1 MGTTIGA
8 TDIAYN
14 LFCRYERRMEVTSYP
29 GLLALYALAQLGA
42 ETRDR
47 VIMDKARNMLL
58 RYPDDVSHPHYNFES
73 YRVGG
78 NGRAYLVM
86 RGQDP
91 EGARLLREYADI
103 TLRAPTDAAGIQ
115 CMPSAAG
122 QEYAPVWID
131 VVTATTPFM
140 VMAGLALGE
149 REYVEY
155 GAKQCFMMYDLLED
169 PDTRLLHQARGFM
182 QDPREISRDHWSRGN
197 GWGLV
202 GLADIVQYIKDGD
215 PLFFEAAARLRRHC
229 EALVGYQTPRGLW
242 RQSIACEL
250 AWEESSG
257 SALIAYALGVG
268 LRRGALARETF
279 FPVFEKAIAG
289 LAQHCVGGDFS
300 TDYCCEGCLCPGKD
314 ADKGTLKA
322 YLTDAHPRKDESHS
336 YGAFMLAFLEAHR
349 NGVRAL
355 AWEKGR

>member
-1 MGTTIGA
+1 MGTTIAA
-8 TDIAYN
+8 TDLAYN
-14 LFCRYERRMEVTSYP
+14 LFCRYERRAAVEGYP
-29 GLLALYALAQLGA
+29 GLLALYALAQLGT
-42 ETRDR
+42 ETRGSF
-47 VIMDKARNMLL
+47 IADKARALLL
-58 RYPDDVSHPHYNFES
+58 RYPDKAAHPHCNFES
-73 YRVGG
+73 YRAGG

-91 EGARLLREYADI
+91 EGAALLREYADI

-115 CMPSAAG
+115 CMPSAGG

-131 VVTATTPFM
+131 VATATTPFM

-149 REYVEY
+149 REYIEY

-182 QDPREISRDHWSRGN
+182 QDPRALSRDHWSRGN

-202 GLADIVQYIKDGD
+202 GLADIVQYLENGN
-215 PLFFEAAARLRRHC
+215 PLYVQASARLQRHC
-229 EALVGYQTPRGLW
+229 AALIEHQTPRGLW

-257 SALIAYALGVG
+257 TALIAYALGVG
-268 LRRGALARETF
+268 LRRGALAHETF
-279 FPVFEKAIAG
+279 FPVFEKAISG
-289 LAQHCVGGDFS
+289 LAEYCVGGDFS
-300 TDYCCEGCLCPGKD
+300 TEYCCEGCLCPGSG
-314 ADKGTLKA
+314 ADKGTLRA
-322 YLTDAHPRKDESHS
+322 YLTDAHPRKDDVHS

-349 NGVRAL
+349 NGLRTL
-355 AWEKGR
+355 AWDKRG